1 MRGHIAAR
9 LYQGGRQEQFSS
21 ASAMRNLQTHA
32 EDILNTLAYLVYGS
46 RREFQLEL
54 TYSILSAVHHRKVD
68 DVDFRIV
75 LVTDAS
81 NRRHDL
87 PVEHLVFNAAELA
100 DWTRG
105 GQYHHEAK
113 IHALGR
119 ALDVYGGKVALVDT
133 DTFFNFSPARLFER
147 IGPQRSLMHAC
158 EGALGND
165 RLLGPILER
174 FGSESSRYQL
184 TPATR
189 LFNSGVIGLDY
200 GDRPLLVDTLV
211 LLNQLYAVYPAF
223 NIEQFALSI
232 VLDRQTSLRDC
243 QDLVTHYYG
252 YSRGFIRAQVA
263 DLFPEFSAERF
274 WRHAGVLPKIER
286 YPGKRKLDLVKAR
299 IHSMLRHQPSD
310 YRFAYLACL
319 STRSSAAHSPAYANV
334 WARVAVDILRQ
345 NEFRIVDVEQD
356 FAAMKR
362 LTASA
367 WADEETREA
376 WQSFWD
382 EVAEARRRGQT
393 RTTAT
398 AWMVS
403 ELQANDAHAGRWRG
417 AVTY

>member
-1 MRGHIAAR
+1 M
-9 LYQGGRQEQFSS
+9 
-21 ASAMRNLQTHA
+21 
-32 EDILNTLAYLVYGS
+32 NTLAYLVYGS

-54 TYSILSAVHHRKVD
+54 TYSILSAVHRRKVD
-68 DVDFRIV
+68 DVDFRIA
-75 LVTDAS
+75 LVADAS
-81 NRRHDL
+81 NQRPDL
-87 PVEHLVFNAAELA
+87 PVEHLVFSPAELA
-100 DWTRG
+100 EWTRG

-113 IHALGR
+113 IHALKK
-119 ALDVYGGKVALVDT
+119 ALDVFGGKVALIDT
-133 DTFFNFSPARLFER
+133 DTFFNFSPATLFER

-158 EGALGND
+158 EGTLGND

-174 FGSESSRYQL
+174 LASVSLRYQL
-184 TPATR
+184 SPATR

-200 GDRPLLVDTLV
+200 GDRPLLEDALL
-211 LLNQLYAVYPAF
+211 LLNQLYPVYPAF

-263 DLFPEFSAERF
+263 DLFPEFSPERF
-274 WRHAGVLPKIER
+274 WQHAGVLPKIES
-286 YPGKRKLDLVKAR
+286 YPGTRKLDLVKAR
-299 IHSMLRHQPSD
+299 IRSMLRRQPSD

-319 STRSSAAHSPAYANV
+319 STRSSAADSPAYANV

-345 NEFRIVDVEQD
+345 NEFGIEDVEHD

-362 LTASA
+362 LMASA

-376 WQSFWD
+376 WQSFWG

-403 ELQANDAHAGRWRG
+403 EMQASDTIP
-417 AVTY
+417 AVRVAP